1 MHGIYRHHDGTGPKT
16 YCLAFLF
23 RLAPVRTT
31 LSMRVFQK
39 SYLKKTTEVN
49 GDPKNGR
56 FVVYADCLPMTLRGM
71 KW

>member
-1 MHGIYRHHDGTGPKT
+1 
-16 YCLAFLF
+16 
-23 RLAPVRTT
+23 
-31 LSMRVFQK
+31 MRAFQK

-71 KW
+71 KWRGVFLSTPLGFPV

>member
-1 MHGIYRHHDGTGPKT
+1 
-16 YCLAFLF
+16 
-23 RLAPVRTT
+23 
-31 LSMRVFQK
+31 MRVFQK